1 MEFKASIIASE
12 QIVDYKFTTLR
23 SEIKILPSP
32 VESRA
37 GGEVLWCKIFV

>member
-23 SEIKILPSP
+23 SEIKNSLLSC
-32 VESRA
+32 
-37 GGEVLWCKIFV
+37 GEGLGVRFLWCKIFV